1 MTRTPAG
8 WDIDGPVQAEVFV
21 VWLNGDHLELTGP
34 CGAAPW
40 LIELGPEEHP
50 VEVVDRIVR
59 DVVGEPLL
67 VHSTS
72 WRRDRDAT
80 ILSFVVVIDAS
91 LVGTMTSELIG
102 RADLAKIRGHGG
114 AGRDRPWTSRR
125 AWTAPHGLVGTG
137 RPRRPGHALR
147 PVARRARQLPARAIP
162 QPRLTP
168 TEESDDGTD
177 PATPMR
183 LRLGDDWQRGRARGR
198 DPGARP
204 SDHNMSASRAEVLA
218 MVIRDDEP
226 ATGADEVTSGETG
239 DS

>member
-40 LIELGPEEHP
+40 FIELGLEEHP

-80 ILSFVVVIDAS
+80 ILSFVVVIDDK
-91 LVGTMTSELIG
+91 LVGTMASEPID
-102 RADLAKIRGHGG
+102 RTDLARSEATAAPAAIAHGQVVE
-114 AGRDRPWTSRR
+114 
-125 AWTAPHGLVGTG
+125 HGLRHMAWLAQDDPVVRATLSA
-137 RPRRPGHALR
+137 RWREAL
-147 PVARRARQLPARAIP
+147 ASY
-162 QPRLTP
+162 QPEPFRN
-168 TEESDDGTD
+168 
-177 PATPMR
+177 
-183 LRLGDDWQRGRARGR
+183 LG
-198 DPGARP
+198 
-204 SDHNMSASRAEVLA
+204 
-218 MVIRDDEP
+218 
-226 ATGADEVTSGETG
+226 
-239 DS
+239 